1 MKAPRFLAVTRR
13 IFLDLKN
20 DKRTLAL
27 IFIAPI
33 FAMFVFGL
41 AFSGEVKDVRVEVV
55 NLDKGAPGPVPGTT
69 VSIPEKVL
77 SNIDD
82 ETLDLHDEADL
93 DAAIQRVKDGDAYAA
108 IEFPEG
114 LTAGVM
120 AQMQGQPG
128 AGQAEVKLY
137 LDQSNVNVANA
148 VVQELNQ
155 ALLETSKEAGIE
167 PPVTVDS
174 IAIYGKG
181 AKFIDFFVP
190 GIMSFVVFMLT
201 TLLTLMSF
209 VGERTSGTLVRML
222 ATPLRERDIVMGY
235 AVTFSIIGIVQS
247 SILLAIGILVFDI
260 IIVGN
265 VLLALLV
272 IALLAVVSQ
281 ALGILLS
288 SMARRESQV
297 IQFFPFIILP
307 VFLLAGIF
315 WPLEAIPSWLRP
327 FSYLVPPTYSV
338 QACRAVMLKG
348 WGISQIWVD
357 IVALLAFAAVFL
369 SLATASL
376 KVRKG

>member
-1 MKAPRFLAVTRR
+1 MRAPRFIAVARR

-20 DKRTLAL
+20 DRRTLAL
-27 IFIAPI
+27 IFIAPV

-41 AFSGEVKDVRVEVV
+41 AFSGEVRNVRVEVV
-55 NLDKGAPGPVPGTT
+55 NLDQGAPGPVAGTT

-77 SNIDD
+77 SNIDA
-82 ETLDLHDEADL
+82 ETIDLHDASSL
-93 DAAIQRVKDGDAYAA
+93 DAGVEDVKNGDAYAV
-108 IEFPEG
+108 IEFPAG
-114 LTAGVM
+114 LTESVLAGR
-120 AQMQGQPG
+120 QGLPVTG
-128 AGQAEVKLY
+128 DTAVKLY

-148 VVQELNQ
+148 VVQELNL
-155 ALLETSKEAGIE
+155 ALLETSEQAGIK
-167 PPVTVDS
+167 PPVTVS
-174 IAIYGKG
+174 TTAVYGKG

-235 AVTFSIIGIVQS
+235 AATFSIIGIIQS

-288 SMARRESQV
+288 SLARRESQV

-338 QACRAVMLKG
+338 QACRSVMLKG

-357 IVALLAFAAVFL
+357 IVALLAFAVVFL
-369 SLATASL
+369 ALAVASL
-376 KVRKG
+376 KVRRD